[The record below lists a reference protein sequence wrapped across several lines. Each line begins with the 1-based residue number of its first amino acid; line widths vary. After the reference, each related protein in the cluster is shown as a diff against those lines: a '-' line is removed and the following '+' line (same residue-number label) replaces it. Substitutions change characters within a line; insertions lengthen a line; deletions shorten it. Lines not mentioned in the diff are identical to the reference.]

1 MAFSLRGVMASKT
14 SLDAQYDLR
23 AAFPDFPKH
32 VQDWRRRSQA
42 SCRKLNWTLAIPYGE
57 HASMKLDVC
66 RPEHAAGPVHVFFHG
81 GYWQAMGREFFNFI
95 ADSLIDAGVTVV
107 IPSYPLAPAASMG
120 EIVAAASAAMLW
132 TRNHA
137 VALGA
142 DPERISVSGHS
153 AGGHLAAL
161 MCAKDWRNDL
171 AGHAGNLASTGVCI
185 SGIYDL
191 EPIRGTHLN
200 DTLQLQEEDVT
211 AYSPVRLSTPRTAP
225 PLLLVVG
232 SKETD
237 EFHRQQ
243 LHFGSRCLSQE
254 RSISTLTVP
263 DKDHFEIVSD
273 VYSTDT
279 TAFAMLLHAIFRNR

>member
-1 MAFSLRGVMASKT
+1 MAFSPRGVMASKT
-14 SLDAQYDLR
+14 SLDAQYDVR

-32 VQDWRRRSQA
+32 VQEWRRRSEA
-42 SCRKLNWTLAIPYGE
+42 SCRKLNWTLAIPYGQ

-66 RPEHAAGPVHVFFHG
+66 RPEHAAGPIHVFFHG

-137 VALGA
+137 AALGA

-153 AGGHLAAL
+153 AGGHLAA
-161 MCAKDWRNDL
+161 MICAMDWRDHL
-171 AGHAGNLASTGVCI
+171 PDQQENLASTGVCI
-185 SGIYDL
+185 SGVYDL
-191 EPIRGTHLN
+191 EPIKGTYLN
-200 DTLQLQEEDVT
+200 DTLNLQEEDVT
-211 AYSPVRLSTPRTAP
+211 AYSPVRLITPRTAP

-232 SKETD
+232 SKET
-237 EFHRQQ
+237 EAFHSQQ
-243 LHFGSRCLSQE
+243 LHFGNRCLVQK
-254 RSISTLTVP
+254 RSISAVTVP
-263 DKDHFEIVSD
+263 DKDHFEIVSE

-279 TAFAMLLHAIFRNR
+279 TAFAMLLHAIFLNG